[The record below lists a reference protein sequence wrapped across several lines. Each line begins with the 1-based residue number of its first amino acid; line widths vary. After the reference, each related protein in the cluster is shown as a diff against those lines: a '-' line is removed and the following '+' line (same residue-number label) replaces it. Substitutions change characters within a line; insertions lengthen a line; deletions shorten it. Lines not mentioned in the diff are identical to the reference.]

1 MKKITCLFAAL
12 LLLTSCE
19 IEFSNNGKLDGFWQ
33 MIAVDTL
40 ATQHTLDLKTSGRT
54 WAFQGRLLEMRDT
67 KGGYSDLYFS
77 FEHRGD
83 SLFLDSPYLSDR
95 DADDIKITDINI
107 VRPYGVNGLKEG
119 FEIESLSNNKLILCS
134 KTLRLLFKK
143 H

>member
-1 MKKITCLFAAL
+1 MKKITFLFAAL

-33 MIAVDTL
+33 LIAVDTL
-40 ATQHTLDLKTSGRT
+40 ATQHTSDLKTSGRT

-67 KGGYSDLYFS
+67 KGGFSDLYFS

-95 DADDIKITDINI
+95 DADDIKITDVNI
-107 VRPYGVNGLKEG
+107 VRPYGVNGLKEE
-119 FEIESLSNNKLILCS
+119 FEIENLSNNKLVLRS
-134 KTLRLLFKK
+134 KTLRLMLRKI
-143 H
+143 

>member
-1 MKKITCLFAAL
+1 MKKITFLFAAF

-40 ATQHTLDLKTSGRT
+40 ATQHTSDLKTSGRT

-95 DADDIKITDINI
+95 DVDDIKITDVNI
-107 VRPYGVNGLKEG
+107 VRPYGVNDLKEG
-119 FEIESLSNNKLILCS
+119 FEIESLSNNKLILRS
-134 KTLRLLFKK
+134 KTLRLMLRKI
-143 H
+143 

>member
-1 MKKITCLFAAL
+1 MKKITFLFAAF

-33 MIAVDTL
+33 LIAVDTL
-40 ATQHTLDLKTSGRT
+40 ATQHTSDLKTSGRT

-67 KGGYSDLYFS
+67 KGGYSDLYVS

-95 DADDIKITDINI
+95 DVDDIKITDVNI

-119 FEIESLSNNKLILCS
+119 FEIESLSNNKLILRS
-134 KTLRLLFKK
+134 KTLRLMLRKI
-143 H
+143 

>member
-1 MKKITCLFAAL
+1 MKKITFQFAAL

-40 ATQHTLDLKTSGRT
+40 ATQHTSDLKTSGRT

-95 DADDIKITDINI
+95 DADDIKITDVNI

-119 FEIESLSNNKLILCS
+119 FEIESLSNNKLILRS
-134 KTLRLLFKK
+134 KTLRLMLRKI
-143 H
+143 

>member
-1 MKKITCLFAAL
+1 MKKITFLFAAF

-33 MIAVDTL
+33 LIAVDTL
-40 ATQHTLDLKTSGRT
+40 ATQHTSDLKTSGRT

-95 DADDIKITDINI
+95 DVDDIKITDVNI

-119 FEIESLSNNKLILCS
+119 FEIENLSNNKLILRS
-134 KTLRLLFKK
+134 ETLRLMLRKI
-143 H
+143 

>member
-1 MKKITCLFAAL
+1 MKKITFLFAAF

-33 MIAVDTL
+33 LIAVDTL
-40 ATQHTLDLKTSGRT
+40 ATQHTSDLKTSGRT

-95 DADDIKITDINI
+95 DVDDIKITDVNI

-119 FEIESLSNNKLILCS
+119 FEIESLSNNMLILRS
-134 KTLRLLFKK
+134 KTLRLMLRKI
-143 H
+143 

>member
-1 MKKITCLFAAL
+1 MKKITFLFAAF

-33 MIAVDTL
+33 LIAVDTL
-40 ATQHTLDLKTSGRT
+40 ATQHTSDLKTSGRT

-95 DADDIKITDINI
+95 DADDIKITDVNI
-107 VRPYGVNGLKEG
+107 VRPYGVNGLKEE
-119 FEIESLSNNKLILCS
+119 FEIENLSNNKLVLRS
-134 KTLRLLFKK
+134 KTLRLMLRKI
-143 H
+143 

>member
-1 MKKITCLFAAL
+1 MKKITFLFAAF

-33 MIAVDTL
+33 LIAVDTI
-40 ATQHTLDLKTSGRT
+40 ATQHTSDLKTSGRT

-95 DADDIKITDINI
+95 DADDIKITDVNI
-107 VRPYGVNGLKEG
+107 VKPYGVKGLKEG
-119 FEIESLSNNKLILCS
+119 FEIESLSNNKLILRS
-134 KTLRLLFKK
+134 KTLRLMLRKI
-143 H
+143 

>member
-1 MKKITCLFAAL
+1 MKKITFLFAAL

-33 MIAVDTL
+33 LIAVDTL
-40 ATQHTLDLKTSGRT
+40 ATQHTSDLKTSGRT

-95 DADDIKITDINI
+95 DADDIKITDVNI
-107 VRPYGVNGLKEG
+107 VSPYGVNGLKEG
-119 FEIESLSNNKLILCS
+119 FEIESLSNNKLILRS
-134 KTLRLLFKK
+134 KTLRLMLRKI
-143 H
+143 

>member
-1 MKKITCLFAAL
+1 MKKITFLFAAF

-40 ATQHTLDLKTSGRT
+40 ATQHTSDLKTSGRT

-95 DADDIKITDINI
+95 DVDDIKITDINI

-119 FEIESLSNNKLILCS
+119 FEIENLSNNKLILRS
-134 KTLRLLFKK
+134 KTLRLMLRKI
-143 H
+143 

>member
-1 MKKITCLFAAL
+1 MKKITFLFAAL
-12 LLLTSCE
+12 LLLTRCE

-33 MIAVDTL
+33 LIAVDTL
-40 ATQHTLDLKTSGRT
+40 ATQHTSDLKTSGRT

-95 DADDIKITDINI
+95 DADDIKITDVNI

-119 FEIESLSNNKLILCS
+119 FEIESLSNNKLILRS
-134 KTLRLLFKK
+134 KTLRLMLRKI
-143 H
+143 

>member
-1 MKKITCLFAAL
+1 MKKITFLFAAF

-33 MIAVDTL
+33 LIAVDTL
-40 ATQHTLDLKTSGRT
+40 ATQHTSDLKTSGRT

-77 FEHRGD
+77 FVHRGD

-95 DADDIKITDINI
+95 DVDDIKITDVNI

-119 FEIESLSNNKLILCS
+119 FEIESLSNNKLILRS
-134 KTLRLLFKK
+134 KTLRLMLRKI
-143 H
+143 

>member
-1 MKKITCLFAAL
+1 MKKITFLFAAF

-33 MIAVDTL
+33 LIAVDTL
-40 ATQHTLDLKTSGRT
+40 ATQHTSDLKTSGRT

-77 FEHRGD
+77 FEHRRD

-95 DADDIKITDINI
+95 DADDIKITDVNI

-119 FEIESLSNNKLILCS
+119 FEIENLSNNKLVLRS
-134 KTLRLLFKK
+134 KTLRLMLRKI
-143 H
+143 

>member
-1 MKKITCLFAAL
+1 MKKITFLFAAL

-33 MIAVDTL
+33 LIAVDTL
-40 ATQHTLDLKTSGRT
+40 ATQHTSDLKTSGRT

-83 SLFLDSPYLSDR
+83 SLFLDSPYLADR
-95 DADDIKITDINI
+95 DVDDIKITDVNI

-119 FEIESLSNNKLILCS
+119 FEIESLSNNKLILRS

>member
-1 MKKITCLFAAL
+1 MKKITFLFAAL

-33 MIAVDTL
+33 LIAVDTL
-40 ATQHTLDLKTSGRT
+40 ATQHTSDLKTSGRT

-95 DADDIKITDINI
+95 DVDDIKITDINI

-119 FEIESLSNNKLILCS
+119 FEIESQSNNKLILRS

>member
-1 MKKITCLFAAL
+1 MKKITFLFAAL

-33 MIAVDTL
+33 LMAVDTL
-40 ATQHTLDLKTSGRT
+40 ATQHTSDLKTSGRT

-95 DADDIKITDINI
+95 DADDIKITDVNI

-119 FEIESLSNNKLILCS
+119 FEIESLSNNKLILRS
-134 KTLRLLFKK
+134 KTLRLMLRKI
-143 H
+143 

>member
-1 MKKITCLFAAL
+1 MKKITFLFAAF

-33 MIAVDTL
+33 LIAVDTL
-40 ATQHTLDLKTSGRT
+40 ATQHTSDLKTSGRT

-95 DADDIKITDINI
+95 DTDDIKITDINI

-119 FEIESLSNNKLILCS
+119 FEIESLSNNKLILRS
-134 KTLRLLFKK
+134 KTLRLMLRKI
-143 H
+143 

>member
-1 MKKITCLFAAL
+1 MKKITFQFAAL

-40 ATQHTLDLKTSGRT
+40 ATQHTSDLKTSGRT

-95 DADDIKITDINI
+95 DVDDIKITDVNI

-119 FEIESLSNNKLILCS
+119 FEIESLSNNKLILRS

>member
-1 MKKITCLFAAL
+1 MKKITFLFAAL

-19 IEFSNNGKLDGFWQ
+19 IEFSNNGKLDGLWQ
-33 MIAVDTL
+33 LIAVDTL
-40 ATQHTLDLKTSGRT
+40 STQHTSDLKTSGRT

-95 DADDIKITDINI
+95 DVDDIKITDVNI

-119 FEIESLSNNKLILCS
+119 FEIESLSNNKLILRS
-134 KTLRLLFKK
+134 KTLRLMLRKI
-143 H
+143 

>member
-1 MKKITCLFAAL
+1 MKKITFLFAAL

-33 MIAVDTL
+33 LIAVDTL
-40 ATQHTLDLKTSGRT
+40 ATQHTSDLKTSGRT

-107 VRPYGVNGLKEG
+107 VRPYGVNGLREG
-119 FEIESLSNNKLILCS
+119 FEIESLSNNKLILRS
-134 KTLRLLFKK
+134 KTLRLMLRKI
-143 H
+143 

>member
-1 MKKITCLFAAL
+1 MKKITFLFAAF

-33 MIAVDTL
+33 LIAVDTL
-40 ATQHTLDLKTSGRT
+40 ATQHTSDLKTSGRT

-83 SLFLDSPYLSDR
+83 SLYLDSHYLSDR
-95 DADDIKITDINI
+95 DVDDIKITDVNI

-119 FEIESLSNNKLILCS
+119 FEIESLSNNKLILRS
-134 KTLRLLFKK
+134 KTLRLMLRKI
-143 H
+143 

>member
-1 MKKITCLFAAL
+1 MKKITFQFAAL

-33 MIAVDTL
+33 LIAVDTL
-40 ATQHTLDLKTSGRT
+40 ATQHTSDLKTSGRT

-95 DADDIKITDINI
+95 DVDDIKITDVNI

-119 FEIESLSNNKLILCS
+119 FEIESLSNNKLILRS

>member
-1 MKKITCLFAAL
+1 MKKITFLFAAF

-33 MIAVDTL
+33 LIAVDTL
-40 ATQHTLDLKTSGRT
+40 ATQHTSDLKTSGRT

-67 KGGYSDLYFS
+67 KGGFSDLYFS

-95 DADDIKITDINI
+95 DVDDIKITDVNI

-119 FEIESLSNNKLILCS
+119 FEIESLSNNKLILRS
-134 KTLRLLFKK
+134 KTLRLMLRKI
-143 H
+143 

>member
-1 MKKITCLFAAL
+1 MKKITFLFAAL

-33 MIAVDTL
+33 LIAVDTL
-40 ATQHTLDLKTSGRT
+40 ATQHTSDLKTSGRT

-119 FEIESLSNNKLILCS
+119 FEIENLSNNKLILRS
-134 KTLRLLFKK
+134 KTWRLMLRKI
-143 H
+143 

>member
-1 MKKITCLFAAL
+1 MKKITFLFAAL

-40 ATQHTLDLKTSGRT
+40 ATQHTSDLKTSGRT

-95 DADDIKITDINI
+95 DVDDIKITDVNI

-119 FEIESLSNNKLILCS
+119 FEIESLSNNKLILRS
-134 KTLRLLFKK
+134 KTLRLMLRKI
-143 H
+143 

>member
-1 MKKITCLFAAL
+1 MKKITFLFAAF

-33 MIAVDTL
+33 LIAVDTL
-40 ATQHTLDLKTSGRT
+40 ATRHTSDLKTSGRT

-95 DADDIKITDINI
+95 DADDIKITDVNI

-119 FEIESLSNNKLILCS
+119 FEIESLSNNKLILRS
-134 KTLRLLFKK
+134 KTLRLMLRKI
-143 H
+143 

>member
-1 MKKITCLFAAL
+1 MKKITFLFAAF

-33 MIAVDTL
+33 LIAVDTL
-40 ATQHTLDLKTSGRT
+40 ATQHTSDLKTSGRT

-95 DADDIKITDINI
+95 DVDDIKITDVNI
-107 VRPYGVNGLKEG
+107 VRPYGVNDLKEG
-119 FEIESLSNNKLILCS
+119 FEIESLSNNKLILRS
-134 KTLRLLFKK
+134 KTLRLMLRKI
-143 H
+143 

>member
-40 ATQHTLDLKTSGRT
+40 ATQHTSDLKTSGRT

-95 DADDIKITDINI
+95 DVDDIKITDVNI
-107 VRPYGVNGLKEG
+107 IRPYGVNGLKEG
-119 FEIESLSNNKLILCS
+119 FEIENLSNNKLILRS
-134 KTLRLLFKK
+134 KTLRLMLRKI
-143 H
+143 

>member
-1 MKKITCLFAAL
+1 MKKITFLFAAF

-40 ATQHTLDLKTSGRT
+40 ATQHTSDLKTSGRT

-95 DADDIKITDINI
+95 DVDDIKITDINI

-119 FEIESLSNNKLILCS
+119 FEIESLSNNKLILRS

>member
-1 MKKITCLFAAL
+1 MKKITFLFAAF

-40 ATQHTLDLKTSGRT
+40 ATQHTSDLKTSGRT

-95 DADDIKITDINI
+95 DVDDIKITDINI

-119 FEIESLSNNKLILCS
+119 FEIENLSNNKLILRS

>member
-1 MKKITCLFAAL
+1 MKKITFLFAAL

-33 MIAVDTL
+33 LIAVDTL
-40 ATQHTLDLKTSGRT
+40 ATQHTSDLKTSGRT

-95 DADDIKITDINI
+95 DADDIKITDVNI

-119 FEIESLSNNKLILCS
+119 FEIESLSNNKLILRS
-134 KTLRLLFKK
+134 KTLRLMLRKI
-143 H
+143 

>member
-1 MKKITCLFAAL
+1 MKKITFLFAAF

-33 MIAVDTL
+33 LIAVDTL
-40 ATQHTLDLKTSGRT
+40 ATQHTSDLKTSGRT

-83 SLFLDSPYLSDR
+83 SLFLDSPCLSDR
-95 DADDIKITDINI
+95 DVDDIKITDVNI

-119 FEIESLSNNKLILCS
+119 FEIESLSNNKLILRS
-134 KTLRLLFKK
+134 KTLRLMLRKI
-143 H
+143 

>member
-1 MKKITCLFAAL
+1 MKKITFQFAAL

-40 ATQHTLDLKTSGRT
+40 ATQHTSDLKTSGRT

-67 KGGYSDLYFS
+67 KGGFSDLYFS

-95 DADDIKITDINI
+95 DVDDIKITDVNI

-119 FEIESLSNNKLILCS
+119 FEIESLSNNKLILRS

>member
-1 MKKITCLFAAL
+1 MKKITFLFAAF

-40 ATQHTLDLKTSGRT
+40 ATQHTSDLKTSGRT

-95 DADDIKITDINI
+95 DADDIKITDVNI

-119 FEIESLSNNKLILCS
+119 FEIESLSNNKLTLRS

>member
-1 MKKITCLFAAL
+1 MKKITFLFAAF

-19 IEFSNNGKLDGFWQ
+19 IEFSNNGNLDGFWQ

-40 ATQHTLDLKTSGRT
+40 ATQHTSDLKTSGRT

-95 DADDIKITDINI
+95 DVDDIKITDVNI

-119 FEIESLSNNKLILCS
+119 FEIESLSNNKLILRS
-134 KTLRLLFKK
+134 KTLRLMLRKI
-143 H
+143 

>member
-1 MKKITCLFAAL
+1 MKQITFLFAAL

-33 MIAVDTL
+33 LIAVDTL
-40 ATQHTLDLKTSGRT
+40 ATQHTSDLKTSGRT

-95 DADDIKITDINI
+95 DVDDIKITDINI

-119 FEIESLSNNKLILCS
+119 FEIESLSNNKLILRS

>member
-1 MKKITCLFAAL
+1 MKKITFLFAAF

-33 MIAVDTL
+33 LIAVDTL
-40 ATQHTLDLKTSGRT
+40 ATQHTSDLKTSGRT

-95 DADDIKITDINI
+95 DADDIKITDINS

-119 FEIESLSNNKLILCS
+119 FEIESLSNNKLILRS

>member
-1 MKKITCLFAAL
+1 MKKITFLFAAF

-33 MIAVDTL
+33 LIAVDTL
-40 ATQHTLDLKTSGRT
+40 ATQHTSDLKTSGRT
-54 WAFQGRLLEMRDT
+54 WAFEGRLLEMRDT

-95 DADDIKITDINI
+95 DVDDIKITDVNI

-119 FEIESLSNNKLILCS
+119 FEIESLSNNKLILRS
-134 KTLRLLFKK
+134 KMLRLMLRKI
-143 H
+143 

>member
-1 MKKITCLFAAL
+1 MKKITFLFAAF

-40 ATQHTLDLKTSGRT
+40 ATQHTSDLKTSGRT

-95 DADDIKITDINI
+95 DADDIKITDVNI

-119 FEIESLSNNKLILCS
+119 FEIESLSNNKLILRS
-134 KTLRLLFKK
+134 KTLRLMLRKI
-143 H
+143 